1 MSLIIISFYNIFSI
15 FILSFSTKIEGNF
28 VKTINYLPYKHTIFS
43 QKPLMYSKKD
53 MQANSPKSQKFYSLI
68 NQTEKK
74 SALDFSYWELK
85 ILYQINN
92 KDFKDDFEKNFVNL
106 ALLSKHNTDR
116 KKMLRIFYLR
126 NIPRFS
132 KEVGDIILA
141 N

>member
-1 MSLIIISFYNIFSI
+1 
-15 FILSFSTKIEGNF
+15 
-28 VKTINYLPYKHTIFS
+28 
-43 QKPLMYSKKD
+43 

-85 ILYQINN
+85 ILHQINN
-92 KDFKDDFEKNFVNL
+92 KNFDADFEKNFINL
-106 ALLSKHNTDR
+106 ALLSKHNNDR
-116 KKMLRIFYLR
+116 KKLLRIFYLR

>member
-1 MSLIIISFYNIFSI
+1 
-15 FILSFSTKIEGNF
+15 
-28 VKTINYLPYKHTIFS
+28 
-43 QKPLMYSKKD
+43 

-85 ILYQINN
+85 ILHQINN
-92 KDFKDDFEKNFVNL
+92 KNFNADFEKNFINL
-106 ALLSKHNTDR
+106 ALLSKHNNDR
-116 KKMLRIFYLR
+116 KKLLRIFYLR

>member
-1 MSLIIISFYNIFSI
+1 
-15 FILSFSTKIEGNF
+15 
-28 VKTINYLPYKHTIFS
+28 
-43 QKPLMYSKKD
+43 MYSKKD

-106 ALLSKHNTDR
+106 ALLSKHNIDR

-132 KEVGDIILA
+132 KEVGDIILV